1 MLFLTAEC
9 EVVTLTNEPTWSN
22 ENKNK
27 FYVGITL
34 SISTVEISWLK
45 TLSFVKNDIFLL
57 DITPCMLVAICRP
70 TDHTS
75 KFIDHPLKK
84 GYSRNIMHVKMQL
97 ISILDRCD
105 IKIKELK

>member
-1 MLFLTAEC
+1 
-9 EVVTLTNEPTWSN
+9 
-22 ENKNK
+22 
-27 FYVGITL
+27 
-34 SISTVEISWLK
+34 
-45 TLSFVKNDIFLL
+45 
-57 DITPCMLVAICRP
+57 MLVAICRP

-97 ISILDRCD
+97 ISILDRCY